1 MISLNLNIKYYY
13 RDVMEKVLSMCG
25 PPEMVVSVTTTVDVM
40 VMSPPPTPSLS
51 EASLTEARR
60 PTLMRSA
67 RPP

>member
-25 PPEMVVSVTTTVDVM
+25 PPEMVVSMTTTVGVM

-60 PTLMRSA
+60 PTLTRSA

>member
-1 MISLNLNIKYYY
+1 MISLNLNIKYYC

-25 PPEMVVSVTTTVDVM
+25 LQEMVVSMTTTVDVM

-60 PTLMRSA
+60 PTLTRSA

>member
-1 MISLNLNIKYYY
+1 MISLNLNIKYYC

-25 PPEMVVSVTTTVDVM
+25 PPEMVVSMTTTVDVM

-60 PTLMRSA
+60 PTLTRSA